1 MIKFNFENF
10 NLNRIIMKKLSL
22 QKARK
27 MSANLKNT
35 LTDISSNL
43 DISNKMGNT
52 YRYNI
57 CMLFKVSTE

>member
-57 CMLFKVSTE
+57 CMLLKVGTE

>member
-1 MIKFNFENF
+1 
-10 NLNRIIMKKLSL
+10 MKKLSL

-27 MSANLKNT
+27 MSTNLKNT